1 VSDPRSRGNAGDT
14 PDDRKRSFVRR
25 VVESRRTDEPVV
37 FEAEGAE
44 IDYDDRRIRLRVEP
58 AERERLEALL
68 EAYHVFKIKQ
78 PETRKADD
86 GVVYLSAVT
95 DAKHAADFLEA
106 LFSDVYRLGNG
117 YELAVSD
124 EA

>member
-1 VSDPRSRGNAGDT
+1 MPAET
-14 PDDRKRSFVRR
+14 PDDRKRSFVRH
-25 VVESRRTDEPVV
+25 VVESRRTDEPVG
-37 FEAEGAE
+37 FEAEGVAIE
-44 IDYDDRRIRLRVEP
+44 YDDRRIRLTVEA

-106 LFSDVYRLGNG
+106 LFSDVYRLGND
-117 YELAVSD
+117 YELVTSNGT
-124 EA
+124 